1 MDASMWAWN
10 RDDPAEDG
18 PRIALVVTDHED
30 QATLAGLPVDVLE
43 LRVDRFRDQTLERI
57 KQTVQRRRQLGLP
70 LIVTVRNDPAEGG
83 TTGINDATKLAIFE
97 LAAPLVDLIDIEWS
111 SPIRHRVVKRFRG
124 SGVAI
129 LMSRHDFGGTPG
141 REELETIYAACRE
154 AGADLVKIAAHAN
167 ALDDFFRLLN
177 FTLDHRRDRLITIS
191 MGALGALSRLVFPA
205 AGSLLTYTFL
215 DQPAAPGQVP
225 LTDLVADCRRYYP
238 NWNKAGANH
247 T

>member
-1 MDASMWAWN
+1 MWGWN
-10 RDDPAEDG
+10 REDWNEDG
-18 PRIALVVTDHED
+18 PRIALVVTDRED
-30 QATLAGLPVDVLE
+30 PEVLAALPVDVLE
-43 LRVDRFRDQTLERI
+43 LRVDRCRDQSLGQIE
-57 KQTVQRRRQLGLP
+57 QTVQRRRHLGFP
-70 LIVTVRNDPAEGG
+70 LILTVRNDPAEGG
-83 TTGINDATKLAIFE
+83 TTGIDDATKLAIFE
-97 LAAPLVDLIDIEWS
+97 LATPLVNVIDIEWS
-111 SPIRHRVVKRFRG
+111 SPIRDRVVERFRG
-124 SGVAI
+124 SGVEI

-191 MGALGALSRLVFPA
+191 MGPLGALSRLVFPA

-238 NWNKAGANH
+238 NWNKAGANR